1 MFKLNASKQ
10 TNKKKQTKTTTT
22 TKNIHYAAAQ
32 EQVIQRDCGDPLS
45 FSLQDLARKLGL
57 ESLC

>member
-10 TNKKKQTKTTTT
+10 TNKKNKTTTT

-32 EQVIQRDCGDPLS
+32 EQVIKRDCGDTLS